1 MNNISTKLFLIS
13 LGIILIILPFMDI
26 LKKSFILIG
35 IVPLWLGIFS
45 FFNNTKTIDKTDKTN
60 S

>member
-13 LGIILIILPFMDI
+13 VGIILIVLPLMDI

-35 IVPLWLGIFS
+35 IVPLWLGVSSLIDNS
-45 FFNNTKTIDKTDKTN
+45 DTKDKKQYK
-60 S
+60 

>member
-13 LGIILIILPFMDI
+13 LGIILIVLPFMNI

-35 IVPLWLGIFS
+35 IVPLWLGVFS
-45 FFNNTKTIDKTDKTN
+45 LIDNSDTKDKKQ
-60 S
+60 SK